1 MESGLEARV
10 RLEYKGQIVKVDT
23 ARRRFSRRLQCG
35 VALAAVLFCA
45 ATSLAQTN
53 SPPPPATQ
61 DQPAPAD
68 KADKKDHKSSEPLT
82 TKLKI
87 HVTTD
92 NDKPVSNASVYVRFN
107 TSGGLLH
114 RDKLAEMNFKTNQDG
129 SVKVPEI
136 PQGKILIQVIA
147 PGWHTYGEWYDVEK
161 DEESITI
168 KLAPPPHWY

>member
-1 MESGLEARV
+1 M
-10 RLEYKGQIVKVDT
+10 EYKGQIVKVDT
-23 ARRRFSRRLQCG
+23 ARRRFSRRLRCG

-45 ATSLAQTN
+45 AASHAQTN
-53 SPPPPATQ
+53 TPPPPATQ

-68 KADKKDHKSSEPLT
+68 KPDKKDHKSSEPLT

-92 NDKPVSNASVYVRFN
+92 TDKPISNASVYVRFN

-114 RDKLAEMNFKTNQDG
+114 HDKLAEMNFKTNQDG